1 MKKNIYILLFL
12 LFTTLTFSQTKK
24 KKATLLF
31 RDGTQLSCMARI
43 SGENIRYVEND
54 TRANEI
60 VVNEKDLKGIKIW
73 MNDKLIELH
82 YKVEE
87 GKTKAKLME
96 LVIDNNMKLYRIS
109 DVYDQNIGFNS
120 TSATEDKSSS
130 SEYFLESKVNKEY
143 VIRFSKNFNEVAKAY
158 FADCS
163 KLVDNI
169 GKDKFRKKDILKIVV
184 FYNENC
190 GIAK

>member
-1 MKKNIYILLFL
+1 MKKNIYLLLFL
-12 LFTTLTFSQTKK
+12 LIAALTFSQAKK

-31 RDGTQLSCMARI
+31 KDGTQLSCMARI

-54 TRANEI
+54 TRAKEI
-60 VVNEKDLKGIKIW
+60 VVDEKDLKGLKIW

-82 YKVEE
+82 YKVED
-87 GKTKAKLME
+87 GKSKSKLME
-96 LVIDNNMKLYRIS
+96 LVIDGNMKLYRIS

-120 TSATEDKSSS
+120 TSVTEDKSSS
-130 SEYFLESKVNKEY
+130 TQYFLESKENKEN
-143 VIRFSKNFNEVAKAY
+143 VIRFSKNFNEVAKTY

-190 GIAK
+190 GLSK